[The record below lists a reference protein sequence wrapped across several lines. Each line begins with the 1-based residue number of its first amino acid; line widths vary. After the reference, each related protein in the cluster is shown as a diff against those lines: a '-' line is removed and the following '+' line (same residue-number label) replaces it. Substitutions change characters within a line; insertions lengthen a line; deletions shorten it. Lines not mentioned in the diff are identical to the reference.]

1 MRDQVKGVVI
11 CPVCLHVQPPGEEC
25 RFCGAHL
32 HPRKPGGIGKS
43 LSYSLVAF
51 AFLIPANLL
60 PMMEVVKLGKVYGS
74 TIIGGVLAFFEHRDY
89 FIGAVIFIAS
99 ILIPFLKL
107 GILWFLLAIA
117 RFKTLR
123 RYRLLGTR
131 LYQFIAFIGKY
142 SMLDVFVVVL
152 MVSFIQFG
160 ELVSIKAGPA
170 VVPFGLSVIFTILAT
185 EEFDP
190 KLLWDRR

>member
-1 MRDQVKGVVI
+1 MRDQVRGVVI
-11 CPVCLHVQPPGEEC
+11 CPVCSHIQPPGEEC
-25 RFCGAHL
+25 QFCGAHL

-43 LSYSLVAF
+43 FSYSLGAF

-60 PMMEVVKLGKVYGS
+60 PMMEVIKLGKVYGN

-89 FIGAVIFIAS
+89 FIGIVIFVAS

-117 RFKTLR
+117 HFKALR
-123 RYRLLGTR
+123 RCRLLGIR
-131 LYQFIAFIGKY
+131 LYQFISFIGKY

-160 ELVSIKAGPA
+160 EFVSIKAGPA
-170 VVPFGLSVIFTILAT
+170 VVPFSLSVIFTILAT
-185 EEFDP
+185 EAFDS
-190 KLLWDRR
+190 KLLWDRS